1 MGTAVRTST
10 LVGLLAALA
19 ALVGIDARATYG
31 ARVSGDEP
39 QYLLTATS
47 LGEDGDLD
55 IRDEL
60 AARRFE
66 PYHEIDL
73 DPQTMPLDESG
84 RQISP
89 HDPLLP
95 ALLAIPMRVG
105 GWAAAK
111 VVLALIAGLTA
122 AVTTWVAIRRFR
134 LPGGPAA
141 IGVASAFVGIPLA
154 AYGAQV
160 YPEMPAALAVIGAV
174 AVLSS
179 PRRAWRHEVAAI
191 GAVVALP
198 WLAVKYVPVAA
209 VLAVAVL
216 IGARSDRRR
225 VVVLAASML
234 VAGAVFLVAHQRW
247 YGGWTVYATGDHF
260 SETGELAVVGTQVDL
275 VGRARRL
282 VGLLVDR
289 DFGLAAWSPVWLLA
303 PFGLGLLVSGGRP
316 GRWIVVGAL
325 AAGWLNATFVALTM
339 HGFWVPGRQIVV
351 VLPLA
356 ALGVA
361 AVASRSRV
369 WLIAV
374 SALGAAGLVNWCW
387 LALEASTD
395 RRTLIV
401 DFAET
406 ASWPHRALRAILPAG
421 WRSDAWTVP
430 LLAVWAFV
438 IVATAV
444 LGWTVS
450 GRVRS
455 SRTTPR
461 PDDRAPAPAGRR

>member
-1 MGTAVRTST
+1 MDRAVRTSV
-10 LVGLLAALA
+10 LVGLLAMLA

-55 IRDEL
+55 IADEI
-60 AARRFE
+60 AERRFE
-66 PYHEIDL
+66 PYHEVDL
-73 DPQTMPLDESG
+73 DRQTTPLDASG

-95 ALLAIPMRVG
+95 ALLAMPMRVG
-105 GWAAAK
+105 GWAASK

-160 YPEMPAALAVIGAV
+160 YPEMPAALAVIAAV

-179 PRRAWRHEVAAI
+179 PRRTWRHEAGAI
-191 GAVVALP
+191 VAVVALP

-216 IGARSDRRR
+216 VGARSDRRR
-225 VVVLAASML
+225 VAVLAASMA
-234 VAGAVFLVAHQRW
+234 VAAVVFLVAHQRW

-260 SETGELAVVGTQVDL
+260 AETGELAVVGTEVDF

-282 VGLLVDR
+282 TGLLVDR

-303 PFGLGLLVSGGRP
+303 PFGLGLLVGRGGP
-316 GRWIVVGAL
+316 GRWIVVGAV

-356 ALGVA
+356 ALGLA
-361 AVASRSRV
+361 AVAARSKV

-374 SALGAAGLVNWCW
+374 SALGVAGLVNWCW
-387 LALEASTD
+387 LALEASTG

-406 ASWPHRALRAILPAG
+406 AAWPHRTLRSILPTG
-421 WRSDAWTVP
+421 LRPDAWTVP
-430 LLAVWAFV
+430 LLAVWAVV
-438 IVATAV
+438 IAGTAV
-444 LGWTVS
+444 VGWTAARRLRTS
-450 GRVRS
+450 GS
-455 SRTTPR
+455 TPR
-461 PDDRAPAPAGRR
+461 PGDRAPAPAGRR

>member
-1 MGTAVRTST
+1 
-10 LVGLLAALA
+10 
-19 ALVGIDARATYG
+19 
-31 ARVSGDEP
+31 
-39 QYLLTATS
+39 
-47 LGEDGDLD
+47 
-55 IRDEL
+55 
-60 AARRFE
+60 
-66 PYHEIDL
+66 
-73 DPQTMPLDESG
+73 
-84 RQISP
+84 
-89 HDPLLP
+89 
-95 ALLAIPMRVG
+95 MRVG

-141 IGVASAFVGIPLA
+141 IGVAAAFVGIPLA
-154 AYGAQV
+154 AYGVQI
-160 YPEMPAALAVIGAV
+160 YPEMPAALAVIAAV

-179 PRRAWRHEVAAI
+179 PRRTWRHEAAAI
-191 GAVVALP
+191 GAVVALA

-225 VVVLAASML
+225 VVVLAASMV

-260 SETGELAVVGTQVDL
+260 AESGELSVVGTNVDL

-356 ALGVA
+356 ALGLA
-361 AVASRSRV
+361 AVAARSRV

-374 SALGAAGLVNWCW
+374 SALGVAGLVNWCW
-387 LALEASTD
+387 LALEASTG

-406 ASWPHRALRAILPAG
+406 AAWPHRALRGVLPIG
-421 WRSDAWTVP
+421 LRPDAWTVP
-430 LLAVWAFV
+430 LLAVWAVV
-438 IVATAV
+438 IVGTAV
-444 LGWTVS
+444 VGWTAA
-450 GRVRS
+450 GRL
-455 SRTTPR
+455 RTGGSTPR
-461 PDDRAPAPAGRR
+461 PGDRAPAPAGRR

>member
-1 MGTAVRTST
+1 MDRAARTSA
-10 LVGLLAALA
+10 LVGLLAVLA

-55 IRDEL
+55 ITDEL
-60 AARRFE
+60 AERRFE
-66 PYHEIDL
+66 PYHEVDL

-141 IGVASAFVGIPLA
+141 IGVAAAFVGIPLA
-154 AYGAQV
+154 AYGVQI
-160 YPEMPAALAVIGAV
+160 YPEMPAALAVIAAV

-179 PRRAWRHEVAAI
+179 PRRTWRHEVAAI

-216 IGARSDRRR
+216 IGARSNRRR
-225 VVVLAASML
+225 VVVLAASMV
-234 VAGAVFLVAHQRW
+234 VAAAVFLVAHQRW

-260 SETGELAVVGTQVDL
+260 SETGELAVVGTEVDL

-303 PFGLGLLVSGGRP
+303 PFGLGLLVRERP
-316 GRWIVVGAL
+316 ARPV
-325 AAGWLNATFVALTM
+325 
-339 HGFWVPGRQIVV
+339 
-351 VLPLA
+351 
-356 ALGVA
+356 
-361 AVASRSRV
+361 
-369 WLIAV
+369 
-374 SALGAAGLVNWCW
+374 
-387 LALEASTD
+387 D
-395 RRTLIV
+395 RRRRPRRGL
-401 DFAET
+401 AQR
-406 ASWPHRALRAILPAG
+406 HLRRA
-421 WRSDAWTVP
+421 
-430 LLAVWAFV
+430 
-438 IVATAV
+438 
-444 LGWTVS
+444 
-450 GRVRS
+450 
-455 SRTTPR
+455 
-461 PDDRAPAPAGRR
+461 